1 MTEIKKLE
9 ELVEKVANN
18 NLSEEDKAMIYDLI
32 RRRTYAIKE
41 EQKMVEANLDTF
53 KSTECV
59 KKSV

>member
-18 NLSEEDKAMIYDLI
+18 NLGEEDKAMIYDLI
-32 RRRTYAIKE
+32 RRRIYAIKE

-53 KSTECV
+53 KST
-59 KKSV
+59 K